1 MSGSHAP
8 RPELV
13 ALLDAIK
20 DNPDEDTPRLVLAD
34 WLDEQGNELDAE
46 RAAFIRADIAAELER
61 ERAAPPTSRRALGSL
76 RKPAATDRYAK
87 PDDRLRRWLGPAADL
102 AALGGFDRGL
112 PGIVVHGKRF
122 EKPDVV
128 KLLTTE
134 WFAFVQSVNLFE
146 AGKKRIVEMAARPE
160 FRFVPG
166 FYAAP
171 MYAFGVEFSE
181 KFFACPN
188 LTGLRHIVFRGINP
202 GADGTAA
209 LAANPALGRL
219 RKLSL
224 YHNKLVDKA
233 AAALAGSKNFAHLT
247 YLNLSDNNIGDK
259 GAEALAASSAFPR
272 LLELDL
278 TLNPRLTD
286 AGKAV
291 LRARFGDRV
300 KL

>member
-1 MSGSHAP
+1 MTTFPTP

-34 WLDEQGNELDAE
+34 WLDEQGNPLDAD
-46 RAAFIRADIAAELER
+46 RAQFIRADVATALEQVKGVKVLLRLPSRSDEYR
-61 ERAAPPTSRRALGSL
+61 E
-76 RKPAATDRYAK
+76 
-87 PDDRLRRWLGPAADL
+87 PDDFARRWLGPIADL
-102 AALGGFDRGL
+102 AHRCGFERGL
-112 PGIVVHGKRF
+112 PSVVVHGRRLLNP
-122 EKPDVV
+122 EVP
-128 KLLTTE
+128 KLLASE
-134 WFAFVQSVNLFE
+134 EFAFVQLLVLFE
-146 AGKKRIVEMAARPE
+146 TGAARIEAMSAHPE

-166 FYAAP
+166 INLAP
-171 MYAFGVEFSE
+171 MYPFGVDFSE

-188 LTGLRHIVFRGINP
+188 LTGLRQLVFRGINP
-202 GADGTAA
+202 GANGTAVLASNKA
-209 LAANPALGRL
+209 LSRL

-224 YHNKLVDKA
+224 HHNKLVDKA

-259 GAEALAASSAFPR
+259 GAEALASSKAFPS

-286 AGKAV
+286 AGKAA
-291 LRARFGDRV
+291 LRAKFGERV